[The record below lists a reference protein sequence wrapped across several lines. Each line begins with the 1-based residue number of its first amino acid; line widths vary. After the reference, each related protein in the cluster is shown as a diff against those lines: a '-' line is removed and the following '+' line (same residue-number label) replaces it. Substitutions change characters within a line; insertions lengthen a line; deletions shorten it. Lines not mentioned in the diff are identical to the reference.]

1 MYRREEYY
9 GLLEVRRAVLLLVE
23 VETCGLLAK
32 LVVYCAAG
40 GFDKVGERLRAEFLD
55 VFVGGAKWLKTGLY

>member
-40 GFDKVGERLRAEFLD
+40 GFDKVANASAPNFLMYSSGSLAPD
-55 VFVGGAKWLKTGLY
+55 I